1 MVGHL
6 ELGVGNAGRLSIEM
20 QAVAHAV
27 LIMRDIM
34 RETCMTDLAGINK
47 GVKCKQVKN
56 VVTDV
61 SLAS

>member
-1 MVGHL
+1 MQ
-6 ELGVGNAGRLSIEM
+6 GRLSIEM